1 MLTTL
6 HAEAKLNAQARVEQ
20 AEAKLA
26 DAERATKQLRDQ
38 EEAAQRL
45 GIRQGHFSKLERGR
59 VTPSENNPHKTNAE

>member
-6 HAEAKLNAQARVEQ
+6 HAEAKLNAQARMEQ

-38 EEAAQRL
+38 EEAAQR
-45 GIRQGHFSKLERGR
+45 
-59 VTPSENNPHKTNAE
+59 